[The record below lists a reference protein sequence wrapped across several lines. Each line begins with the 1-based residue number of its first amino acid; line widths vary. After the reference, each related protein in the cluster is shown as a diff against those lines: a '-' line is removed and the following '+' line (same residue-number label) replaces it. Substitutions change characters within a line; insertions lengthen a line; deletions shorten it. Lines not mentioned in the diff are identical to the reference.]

1 MTKIMKRQVLII
13 SFWNPVE
20 TNPQQGI
27 FIHDQAAAVCSQ
39 REDIIFLQVNVLH
52 SNNIFLKKEV
62 KESPFFRNRK
72 ITINLY
78 SLFWKFWFVNPWLLA
93 GIVKRILLRHFP
105 EIKPALIHSNVI
117 FPCGIVA
124 YLLAQKYSSELVIS
138 EHWSKAENLLKHP
151 LYGKTAL
158 RVYLKNNTVITVSKF
173 LAARIEAATGHKNI
187 KVIPNII
194 VTTLFSYKPKPV
206 YDGSN
211 LICTCVA
218 TWKPPKRLDLILDS
232 LALFVRET
240 GRSVILNVVGKGPQA
255 ESFKIGK
262 FPESLSIVWHG
273 YLDKQEIASL
283 LQRSHLFLHASEIE
297 TFSIV
302 TAEALSTGTPVL
314 VSDRGA
320 LPELVHEQNGLLAEN
335 NSETWY
341 SKVCEIINKRFDNE
355 LIAQENQARFSA
367 ETIGNSIL
375 EVYNKV
381 LNE

>member
-1 MTKIMKRQVLII
+1 MKRQVLII
-13 SFWNPVE
+13 SFWNPTE

-27 FIHDQAAAVCSQ
+27 FIQDQAAAVCSL

-52 SNNIFLKKEV
+52 SDNFFLKKEI
-62 KESPFFRNRK
+62 KESTFFINRK

-78 SLFWKFWFVNPWLLA
+78 SLLWKLWFVNPWLLT
-93 GIVKRILLRHFP
+93 IILKRILLRHFP

-124 YLLAQKYSSELVIS
+124 YILAQKFSSELIIS
-138 EHWSKAENLLKHP
+138 EHWSKAEKLLRHP

-158 RVYLKNNTVITVSKF
+158 KVYLKNNTIITVSKF
-173 LAARIEAATGHKNI
+173 LAARIESATSHINI
-187 KVIPNII
+187 NVIPNI
-194 VTTLFSYKPKPV
+194 VDTALFSYKPKSV

-211 LICTCVA
+211 LVCTCVA
-218 TWKPPKRLDLILDS
+218 TWKPPKRLDLIIDS
-232 LALFVRET
+232 LALFVRES
-240 GRSVILNVVGKGPQA
+240 GRNVILNVVGKGTQT
-255 ESFKIGK
+255 ESFRIAEV
-262 FPESLSIVWHG
+262 PENLSIVRHG
-273 YLDKQEIASL
+273 YLDKQSIATL
-283 LQRSHLFLHASEIE
+283 LQSSHLFLHASEIE

-320 LPELVHEQNGLLAEN
+320 LPELVHEKNGLLTEN
-335 NSETWY
+335 TTVSWNQ
-341 SKVCEIINKRFDNE
+341 KICEIINKRFDNE

-367 ETIGNSIL
+367 ETIAGSIL

-381 LNE
+381 LDKIE

>member
-1 MTKIMKRQVLII
+1 MSRQILII
-13 SFWNPVE
+13 SFWNPSE

-27 FIHDQAAAVCSQ
+27 FIEDQAAAVCSQ

-78 SLFWKFWFVNPWLLA
+78 SLLWKFWFVNPWLLA
-93 GIVKRILLRHFP
+93 GIVIKILLRRFP

-138 EHWSKAENLLKHP
+138 EHWSKAEKLLKHP
-151 LYGKTAL
+151 LYGRTAL

-187 KVIPNII
+187 KVIPNI
-194 VTTLFSYKPKPV
+194 VDTALFSYKPKVV
-206 YDGSN
+206 YDGIK
-211 LICTCVA
+211 LVCTCVA
-218 TWKPPKRLDLILDS
+218 NWKLPKRLDLIIDS
-232 LALFVRET
+232 LALFVRES
-240 GRSVILNVVGKGPQA
+240 GRSVILNVVGQGPQT
-255 ESFKIGK
+255 ESFKITEV
-262 FPESLSIVWHG
+262 PENLNIVWHG
-273 YLDKQEIASL
+273 YLDKNAIASL

-335 NSETWY
+335 NTESWNRNI
-341 SKVCEIINKRFDNE
+341 CEIINKRFDNE

-367 ETIGNSIL
+367 GIIGKSLL
-375 EVYNKV
+375 E
-381 LNE
+381 